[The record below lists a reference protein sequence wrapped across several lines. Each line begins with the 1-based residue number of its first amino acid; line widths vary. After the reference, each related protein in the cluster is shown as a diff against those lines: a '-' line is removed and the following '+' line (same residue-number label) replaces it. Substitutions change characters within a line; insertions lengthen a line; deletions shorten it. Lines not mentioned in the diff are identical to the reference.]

1 MINTV
6 QAMKRLEEL
15 REKRKARF
23 YKTRMSEFKR
33 RKNEILEKKL
43 ERDVNL
49 ISNSSVKSRI
59 LEKRKA
65 KLERIKQKRIR
76 AGEASNESEEVEEE
90 QSEVEMEI
98 D

>member
-1 MINTV
+1 
-6 QAMKRLEEL
+6 MKRLEEL

-49 ISNSSVKSRI
+49 VSNASVKSRI
-59 LEKRKA
+59 LERRKA

-76 AGEASNESEEVEEE
+76 AGEIKESEESESDEEE
-90 QSEVEMEI
+90 EANEVEMEI

>member
-90 QSEVEMEI
+90 QS
-98 D
+98 